1 MAKKDIT
8 IVSSLVGAGLEREY
22 LVLRELLQ
30 SNGDYVMGMH
40 YTDMS
45 SQLFPSDIMISL
57 EVVAPRTL
65 NLSKQNW
72 LIPNSEWWDS
82 RNDQFLQYFTKI
94 ICKTQD
100 CYDIWSRKV
109 GAEKCIYTSFEARDI
124 YRPEIPREIKFLHI
138 AGKSEHKN
146 TEAVL
151 NAWALPRSGNEE
163 PLPPLTVIARAPCIE
178 APFVNRRMDDMF
190 PDKNVTYFAR
200 VDDDKIIELMN
211 SHLIHVIPSMYE
223 GFGHII
229 HEGLGCKAF
238 VLTTDARP
246 MNTYDGIAKEFIVPV
261 SGITPRGLANLNR
274 VSAQAVNISVRKTL
288 CLLKN
293 SPPSFRV
300 QSEFAREA
308 FLRNREFFRNTF
320 LGLANAV
327 K

>member
-45 SQLFPSDIMISL
+45 SQLFPSDIMISF
-57 EVVAPRTL
+57 EVVAPRSL
-65 NLSKQNW
+65 NLSKENW
-72 LIPNSEWWDS
+72 LFPNSEWWDS
-82 RNDQFLQYFTKI
+82 RNDQFLPYFTKI
-94 ICKTQD
+94 LCKTQD

-109 GAEKCIYTSFEARDI
+109 GPEKCIYTSFEARDI
-124 YRPEIPREIKFLHI
+124 YRPEIPRDLKFLHI

-151 NAWALPRSGNEE
+151 NAWALSHPGEE

-178 APFVNRRMDDMF
+178 APFLNRRMDDMF

-211 SHLIHVIPSMYE
+211 SHKAHIIPSKYE

-229 HEGLGCKAF
+229 HEGLSCGAF
-238 VLTTDARP
+238 VITTDARP
-246 MNTYDGIAKEFIVPV
+246 MNTYEGIAKECLVPV
-261 SGITPRGLANLNR
+261 SGITSRGLANLND
-274 VSAQAVNISVRKTL
+274 VSAQSVNSAVRRAILMLRNENDVREKE
-288 CLLKN
+288 
-293 SPPSFRV
+293 V
-300 QSEFAREA
+300 REA
-308 FLRNREFFRNTF
+308 FLKNRAFFRETF